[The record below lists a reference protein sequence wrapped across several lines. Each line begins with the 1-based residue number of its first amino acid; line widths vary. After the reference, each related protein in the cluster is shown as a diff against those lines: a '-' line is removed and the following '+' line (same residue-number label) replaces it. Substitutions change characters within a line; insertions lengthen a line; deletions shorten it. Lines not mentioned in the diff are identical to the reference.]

1 MVFALWFNVGF
12 MCVCVCV
19 CVYGRYL
26 KCLIVVLL
34 TVYSAISE
42 NLTGHD
48 GYVFVKRSA
57 YMTACV
63 VCSPG
68 S

>member
-1 MVFALWFNVGF
+1 MVV
-12 MCVCVCV
+12 
-19 CVYGRYL
+19 VYFLSKGINFI
-26 KCLIVVLL
+26 LIVVLL
-34 TVYSAISE
+34 AVYSAISE

-48 GYVFVKRSA
+48 GYVFVTRSA
-57 YMTACV
+57 YMAACV

>member
-1 MVFALWFNVGF
+1 
-12 MCVCVCV
+12 MCVCVY
-19 CVYGRYL
+19 VYGRYL
-26 KCLIVVLL
+26 KCLIDVLL

-42 NLTGHD
+42 NLTRRD

-57 YMTACV
+57 YKAACV
-63 VCSPG
+63 VCTPG